1 MKQFKFHSSIF
12 QLEKAL
18 TVQLD
23 PQDTQ
28 VRMEKMVK
36 MVRKAQQDQK
46 VTKAQMVLEDQ
57 QESKE

>member
-12 QLEKAL
+12 QLGKAL

-36 MVRKAQQDQK
+36 MVRMA
-46 VTKAQMVLEDQ
+46 
-57 QESKE
+57 